1 MHDSTDDSE
10 ELLRTHPLAR
20 AGVLRHLRLEPGTG
34 TASRQRNAGWRA
46 ARAPLIAF
54 TDDDC
59 RPEPYWLERL
69 LGRRRQPRRDRPGR
83 HQARSLRGRDHEVRA
98 AAALDRRGPAGPARP
113 DLQHPLPAREAEE
126 VGGFDESIETA
137 GEDLDLAARLWERGV
152 PYVGAPD
159 ALTYHAVDAFS
170 LLGAVRFNERWVTL
184 PLVFKRH
191 PKLREQLEYGVFWKR
206 RHAFLPAAVAGAL
219 LHRREPLLALLALP
233 YVLHALPHRGSHP
246 MGRMRASAEL
256 AGRAVVDASEIWTM
270 VKGSVRY
277 RTTGAVRV
285 ALLSPCFFPEVKRGT
300 ERIVQQIG
308 DGLIERGHQARL
320 ITSHPGGRRGE
331 SSRACRSC
339 GTGARSRSASRAAAG
354 SST

>member
-1 MHDSTDDSE
+1 MDGGGPDVSVVVPSHERGTRLRWLLNALEEQTLSRARWELVVVHDSTDDSE

-34 TASRQRNAGWRA
+34 SASRQRNAGWRE

-59 RPEPYWLERL
+59 RPEPDWLEKL
-69 LGRRRQPRRDRPGR
+69 L
-83 HQARSLRGRDHEVRA
+83 A
-98 AAALDRRGPAGPARP
+98 AAAANPGAIVQGATKPDPYEAEVMKYAPRPRSIDVDPPGPYAQTCNILYPRAR
-113 DLQHPLPAREAEE
+113 LEE

-152 PYVGAPD
+152 PYVGAPG

-170 LLGAVRFNERWVTL
+170 LIGAVRFNERWVTL

-191 PKLREQLEYGVFWKR
+191 PELREQLEYGVFWKR

-277 RTTGAVRV
+277 RT
-285 ALLSPCFFPEVKRGT
+285 LML
-300 ERIVQQIG
+300 
-308 DGLIERGHQARL
+308 
-320 ITSHPGGRRGE
+320 
-331 SSRACRSC
+331 
-339 GTGARSRSASRAAAG
+339 
-354 SST
+354 